1 MERMSVYNVVGALDS
16 IRDQHNDIL
25 TEEQRVALIVAANVI
40 LENKEAA
47 KKELGRHV
55 KVC

>member
-1 MERMSVYNVVGALDS
+1 MERMSVYNIVGALDS

-25 TEEQRVALIVAANVI
+25 TEEQRVALIVAANVV
-40 LENKEAA
+40 LGNKEAA
-47 KKELGRHV
+47 KKELAKHT